1 MTQRIPLCLLAATLL
16 IGCETAPQPAASS
29 DQPAPVGLSTITGQP
44 NTARPVAYINGTTVT
59 DRDLQGPMIEAA
71 GGSVLSEIT
80 LDRLIRDQLDQ
91 RGLTLTPKL
100 IEQEKVNMLAT
111 LSADPDEAVRLLGEM
126 RTRRGLGEMRFES
139 MLFRNAGLR
148 LLVQDRVE
156 VAPAL
161 VFQAYEL
168 QHGKRYRV
176 RILVAETMTKATELL
191 ARAKAG
197 ESFSDLAAKHS
208 TDVSAAQGGLLSP
221 ISPVDA
227 TYPKTLRQS
236 LEGMKVGDISDLLA
250 VDDRFIIMKLE
261 EILPAD
267 PISFVDARPQ
277 LERTVRLET
286 EAQLMQQAARAM
298 LADAKVVVLDPA
310 LNKSWNAQQER
321 TQSE

>member
-1 MTQRIPLCLLAATLL
+1 MTQRIPLYLLAAALL
-16 IGCETAPQPAASS
+16 VGCETAPQHA
-29 DQPAPVGLSTITGQP
+29 DQPAPAGLTTQTGQP
-44 NTARPVAYINGTTVT
+44 NNARPVAYINGTTVT
-59 DRDLQGPMIEAA
+59 DRDMQGPLIEAA

-80 LDRLIRDQLDQ
+80 LDRLIRDRLDQ
-91 RGLTLTPKL
+91 RGLTLTPTL
-100 IEQEKVNMLAT
+100 IEQEKTNMLAT

-126 RTRRGLGEMRFES
+126 RTRRGLGELRFQS

-148 LLVQDRVE
+148 LLVQDQVE
-156 VAPAL
+156 VVPAL

-176 RILVAETMTKATELL
+176 RILVAETMARASELL
-191 ARAKAG
+191 TRVKAG
-197 ESFSDLAAKHS
+197 EPFSDLAAKHS
-208 TDVSAAQGGLLSP
+208 TDSSAAQGGLLSP

-236 LEGMKVGDISDLLA
+236 LEGMKVGGISDLLA

>member
-1 MTQRIPLCLLAATLL
+1 MIQRLTLFFLAPALLL
-16 IGCETAPQPAASS
+16 GCETAPQPTS
-29 DQPAPVGLSTITGQP
+29 QPAPTGLATHHSQP
-44 NTARPVAYINGTTVT
+44 NASRPVAYINGTTVT
-59 DRDLQGPMIEAA
+59 DRDLQGPLIEAA
-71 GGSVLSEIT
+71 GGSVLSEIA
-80 LDRLIRDQLDQ
+80 LDRIIRDRLDQ
-91 RGLTLTPKL
+91 RGLTLTPAL
-100 IEQEKVNMLAT
+100 IEQEKANMLAT
-111 LSADPDEAVRLLGEM
+111 LSADPDEAVRLLNEM
-126 RTRRGLGEMRFES
+126 RTRRGLGDLRFES

-176 RILVAETMTKATELL
+176 RILVAETMAQASELL
-191 ARAKAG
+191 TRAKAG

-208 TDVSAAQGGLLSP
+208 TDLSAAQGGLLTP
-221 ISPVDA
+221 ISPADA

-236 LEGMKVGDISDLLA
+236 LETMRVGGVSDLLA

-267 PISFVDARPQ
+267 PISFVDARPAM
-277 LERTVRLET
+277 ERTVRLET

-310 LNKSWNAQQER
+310 LNKSWNAQQAR

>member
-1 MTQRIPLCLLAATLL
+1 MTQRIPLCLLAGTLL

-29 DQPAPVGLSTITGQP
+29 SQPAPTGLAQQTGQP

-59 DRDLQGPMIEAA
+59 DRDLQGPLIEAA

-91 RGLTLTPKL
+91 RGLTLTPAL
-100 IEQEKVNMLAT
+100 IEQEKANMLAT
-111 LSADPDEAVRLLGEM
+111 LSADPNEAVRLLNEM
-126 RTRRGLGEMRFES
+126 RARRGLGEIRFQS

-148 LLVQDRVE
+148 LLVQDQVE

-168 QHGKRYRV
+168 QYGKRYRV
-176 RILVAETMTKATELL
+176 RILVAETMAKASELL
-191 ARAKAG
+191 IRAKAG
-197 ESFSDLAAKHS
+197 ESFSDLAAKNS

-221 ISPVDA
+221 ISPADA

-236 LEGMKVGDISDLLA
+236 LEGMQIGGISDLLA

-261 EILPAD
+261 EILSPD

-286 EAQLMQQAARAM
+286 EAQLMQQTARAM

-310 LNKSWNAQQER
+310 LNKSWNAQQ
-321 TQSE
+321 

>member
-1 MTQRIPLCLLAATLL
+1 MAAVLLL
-16 IGCETAPQPAASS
+16 GCETSPRPASQPT
-29 DQPAPVGLSTITGQP
+29 PTGLATHTSQP
-44 NTARPVAYINGTTVT
+44 NTSRPVAYINGTTVT

-71 GGSVLSEIT
+71 GGSVLSEIA
-80 LDRLIRDQLDQ
+80 LDRIIRDHLEQ
-91 RGLTLTPKL
+91 RGLTLTPAL
-100 IEQEKVNMLAT
+100 IEQEKSNMLAT
-111 LSADPDEAVRLLGEM
+111 LSADPDEAVRLLNVM
-126 RTRRGLGEMRFES
+126 RSRRGLGELRFES

-156 VAPAL
+156 VVPAL

-176 RILVAETMTKATELL
+176 RILVAETM
-191 ARAKAG
+191 ARAGDLLNRARAG

-208 TDVSAAQGGLLSP
+208 TDDSAAQGGLLSP
-221 ISPVDA
+221 ISPADA
-227 TYPKTLRQS
+227 TYPKTLRQAI
-236 LEGMKVGDISDLLA
+236 EGMQVGDISDLLA

-261 EILPAD
+261 EKLPAD
-267 PISFVDARPQ
+267 PISFVDARPG

-286 EAQLMQQAARAM
+286 EAQLMQQAARSM

-310 LNKSWNAQQER
+310 LNKSWDAQQER